1 MRYDPDPEGSSSWP
15 ETRRARQ
22 SVSKGR
28 TWIAPV
34 PWEVR
39 LVAIVLPAIAALL
52 WSTTRSSRSP
62 ARDLVELTGHTQLV
76 EAVTFSPDG
85 RTLASCG
92 FDQTVRLW
100 VAARLDDERPAEKQI
115 LSHTSVVYATAFSP
129 DGSRLVAAGDRFLTI
144 WSGNRSYR
152 REVERIGGSYH
163 SVAFSPDGRTLALA
177 GEDGTIRLWEMPEA
191 RERMVL
197 RGHTG
202 IVRSVAF
209 SPDGKLLASAGQDG
223 RVVLWDAI
231 RSREL
236 RVLIEPG
243 PVPIQ
248 MVAFSPDGRTVGVA
262 DQAYRETDVLLFDAE
277 TGAIRTRL
285 GGHPRGIN
293 ALAFSADGRTL
304 ATAGADRCLRLW
316 DLATAKQLAS
326 TKGDLWLKSVA
337 FSPDGRWL
345 AYTGADETVRLLDL
359 RRRTPAPA
367 ESTRPIGPEDR
378 KKT

>member
-1 MRYDPDPEGSSSWP
+1 MRYDPDPEGSCSRPESS
-15 ETRRARQ
+15 RARQ
-22 SVSKGR
+22 NVSKGR

-52 WSTTRSSRSP
+52 WSTTRSARSP
-62 ARDLVELTGHTQLV
+62 SRDAVALAGHTQLV

-100 VAARLDDERPAEKQI
+100 VAARLDDERPVETEI
-115 LSHTSVVYATAFSP
+115 LSHASVVYATAFSP
-129 DGSRLVAAGDRFLTI
+129 DGSRLVAAGDRFVTI
-144 WSGNRSYR
+144 WSCDRSYR
-152 REVERIGGSYH
+152 REVERSGGTFH
-163 SVAFSPDGRTLALA
+163 SVTFSPDGRTLALA
-177 GEDGTIRLWEMPEA
+177 GHDGAIRLWEMPEA

-197 RGHTG
+197 KGHTG

-236 RVLIEPG
+236 RVLLEPG
-243 PVPIQ
+243 PTPIR
-248 MVAFSPDGRTVGVA
+248 VVTFSPDGRTVGVA
-262 DQAYRETDVLLFDAE
+262 DQSYRETDVLLFDVE

-285 GGHPRGIN
+285 GGHPRGTN

-304 ATAGADRCLRLW
+304 ATAGVDRCIRLW
-316 DLATAKQLAS
+316 DLATAKELTS

-345 AYTGADETVRLLDL
+345 AYAGADETVRLLDL
-359 RRRTPAPA
+359 RCRTPAPA
-367 ESTRPIGPEDR
+367 ERTRPIGQEER
-378 KKT
+378 KST

>member
-1 MRYDPDPEGSSSWP
+1 MRYDPDPEGSCSRPESS
-15 ETRRARQ
+15 RAKQ

-62 ARDLVELTGHTQLV
+62 ARDKVALTGHTQLV

-100 VAARLDDERPAEKQI
+100 VADRLDDERPAETEI
-115 LSHTSVVYATAFSP
+115 LSHASVVYATAFSP
-129 DGSRLVAAGDRFLTI
+129 DGSRLVAAGDQFVTI
-144 WSGNRSYR
+144 WSCDRSYR
-152 REVERIGGSYH
+152 REVERSGSSYH

-177 GEDGTIRLWEMPEA
+177 GNDGAIRLWEMPGA

-197 RGHTG
+197 KGHTG

-231 RSREL
+231 RGVEL
-236 RVLIEPG
+236 RILIERG
-243 PVPIQ
+243 PTPVRNLT
-248 MVAFSPDGRTVGVA
+248 FSPDGRMLGVA
-262 DQAYRETDVLLFDAE
+262 EPSYSARDILLFDAE
-277 TGAIRTRL
+277 TGAIRSRL
-285 GGHPRGIN
+285 VGHPLGIN
-293 ALAFSADGRTL
+293 ALAFSTDGRTL
-304 ATAGADRCLRLW
+304 ATAGVDRRLRLW
-316 DLATAKQLAS
+316 DLATAKELAS
-326 TKGDLWLKSVA
+326 TKPDLWLKSVA

-345 AYTGADETVRLLDL
+345 AYAGADETVRLLDL
-359 RRRTPAPA
+359 RCRTPAPA
-367 ESTRPIGPEDR
+367 GSTRPIGKEDR
-378 KKT
+378 KST

>member
-1 MRYDPDPEGSSSWP
+1 MRYDPDPEGSCSRP
-15 ETRRARQ
+15 ESRRARQ
-22 SVSKGR
+22 SVSRGR

-52 WSTTRSSRSP
+52 WSTTRSARSP
-62 ARDLVELTGHTQLV
+62 ARDPVALAGHTQLV

-100 VAARLDDERPAEKQI
+100 VAARLDDERPAETEI

-129 DGSRLVAAGDRFLTI
+129 DGSRLVASGDQFVTI
-144 WSGNRSYR
+144 WSRDRSYR
-152 REVERIGGSYH
+152 RELERSGGTYH
-163 SVAFSPDGRTLALA
+163 AATFSPDGGTLVLA
-177 GEDGTIRLWEMPEA
+177 GNDGTIRLWEMPEA

-197 RGHTG
+197 KGHTG
-202 IVRSVAF
+202 IVRSVAY
-209 SPDGKLLASAGQDG
+209 SPDGRLLASAGQDG

-236 RVLIEPG
+236 RVLIESG
-243 PVPIQ
+243 PTPIR
-248 MVAFSPDGRTVGVA
+248 MVTFSPDGRTVGVA
-262 DQAYRETDVLLFDAE
+262 EPSYRKSDVLLFDAE

-285 GGHPRGIN
+285 SGHPLGIN
-293 ALAFSADGRTL
+293 ALAFSADGRSL
-304 ATAGADRCLRLW
+304 ATAGVDRSIRLW
-316 DLATAKQLAS
+316 DLATAKELSSA
-326 TKGDLWLKSVA
+326 KGDLWLKSVA

-345 AYTGADETVRLLDL
+345 AYAGSDETVRLLDL
-359 RRRTPAPA
+359 RCRTPAPA
-367 ESTRPIGPEDR
+367 GSTRPIGEEER
-378 KKT
+378 KSS